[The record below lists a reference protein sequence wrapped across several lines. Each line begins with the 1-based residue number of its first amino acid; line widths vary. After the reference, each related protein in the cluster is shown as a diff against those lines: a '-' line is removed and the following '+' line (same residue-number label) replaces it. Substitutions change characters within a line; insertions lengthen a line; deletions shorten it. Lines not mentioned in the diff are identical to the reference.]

1 MKKLNNMKALI
12 TFLLFLFTFTG
23 CKIPEHV
30 IKTEPNRTIIS
41 ENCFII
47 NSSKE
52 NSLIISDVQSEKN
65 LKEIIYNIHCDKIHS
80 IFCKPKTSVEYKKQ
94 IQMLRD
100 ILHKHQEEMKY
111 LRNNPTAFKFEDRT
125 IFEN

>member
-1 MKKLNNMKALI
+1 MKALI

-52 NSLIISDVQSEKN
+52 NILIISDIQSEKN

-80 IFCKPKTSVEYKKQ
+80 IFCKKKNFCRIQKT
-94 IQMLRD
+94 
-100 ILHKHQEEMKY
+100 
-111 LRNNPTAFKFEDRT
+111 NPNASRYFT
-125 IFEN
+125 